1 MLTGGQRMVTKTHS
15 SEIRTP
21 RARRRPDG
29 HISEKLKTSSHG
41 TAPGVLEDHN
51 KSFLDSRN
59 DQRGPKET
67 AIAFVTSGAV
77 DRRHTTTRAG
87 KRAGH
92 SSRWESGPPARPM
105 SPFWRSPSRF
115 IPSSF
120 PAAYLRPLGVVPVA
134 GSKLTAADQD
144 QGGKSENGPL
154 RQIESTT

>member
-21 RARRRPDG
+21 RAGRRPDG

-51 KSFLDSRN
+51 ESFLDSRH
-59 DQRGPKET
+59 DQRGSNVAHCFRNIRGRGPALNDHGAREESRTFESWGIWTTSK
-67 AIAFVTSGAV
+67 ANVTVLAQPEQV
-77 DRRHTTTRAG
+77 HT
-87 KRAGH
+87 
-92 SSRWESGPPARPM
+92 
-105 SPFWRSPSRF
+105 
-115 IPSSF
+115 ILI
-120 PAAYLRPLGVVPVA
+120 PAAYLRPLGVTPVA
-134 GSKLTAADQD
+134 GRKLTAADQD